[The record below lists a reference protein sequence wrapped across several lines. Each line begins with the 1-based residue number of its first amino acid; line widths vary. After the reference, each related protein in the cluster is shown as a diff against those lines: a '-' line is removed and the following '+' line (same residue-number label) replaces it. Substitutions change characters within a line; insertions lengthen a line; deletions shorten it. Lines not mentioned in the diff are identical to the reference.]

1 LRCVYNFYY
10 LKCSIMLIEF
20 LISKFVP
27 VIWLWVAYRSFK
39 PFFITKVV
47 LNNSICV
54 CVMGQQVVFKN
65 TSSRIV
71 ILTSYI
77 TALVLM
83 AAYSAFLISSLAV
96 QHQHLPFKDLQ
107 GLLHDGSYRLGVMGN
122 GSAFSSFRVWERT
135 YF

>member
-1 LRCVYNFYY
+1 MRCVYNFYY
-10 LKCSIMLIEF
+10 LKCSIMLTEF
-20 LISKFVP
+20 LILKFVP

-71 ILTSYI
+71 ILTSYV

-83 AAYSAFLISSLAV
+83 AAYSAFLISSLAL

-122 GSAFSSFRVWERT
+122 GSAFSSFRVWGRT